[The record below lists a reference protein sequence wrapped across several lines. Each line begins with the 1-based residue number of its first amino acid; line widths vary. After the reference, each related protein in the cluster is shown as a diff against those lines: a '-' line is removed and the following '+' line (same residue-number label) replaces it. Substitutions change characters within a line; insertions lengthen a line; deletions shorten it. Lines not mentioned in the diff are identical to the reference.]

1 MGQMATGPGTTMRLP
16 PSTGIVSLGT
26 LKPRWLAT
34 SLTRGTMTSPT
45 RLASGCGCTTAED
58 GPTSGPGKQVRQE
71 IPAPPGPQDR
81 KERLVQQDQ
90 LDLPGQLARA
100 ERRVKTARLAQLV
113 AQDQRA
119 RPELLEQL
127 DRVVRQELLVLRD
140 LLALPGARDRRVPP
154 GIQDLL
160 DRKE

>member
-1 MGQMATGPGTTMRLP
+1 M
-16 PSTGIVSLGT
+16 
-26 LKPRWLAT
+26 
-34 SLTRGTMTSPT
+34 
-45 RLASGCGCTTAED
+45 
-58 GPTSGPGKQVRQE
+58 
-71 IPAPPGPQDR
+71 
-81 KERLVQQDQ
+81 QQDQ